1 MPAGEGLGVTDQL
14 VPSHDSTRVEYVPLK
29 TSPTATHQLDPVQL
43 IPLSSLDR
51 LPLPFATMGE
61 VCGAGPEGP
70 RTPDGA
76 PTAALAT
83 PVMLTRLAIASMTTA
98 PTAASPFGDG
108 SRPEPAESMPHCRPG
123 APLLLGPK
131 ALGPLRGRDGANGAQ
146 VASCSPLSPIPV
158 FSVCCDG
165 PFASTTRRHTTS
177 TAPPATSTPPP
188 RKAGAG
194 CLR

>member
-1 MPAGEGLGVTDQL
+1 MPAGDGLGVTDQL

-61 VCGAGPEGP
+61 LCGAGPEGP

-131 ALGPLRGRDGANGAQ
+131 ALGPLRGRDGARRGHGA
-146 VASCSPLSPIPV
+146 
-158 FSVCCDG
+158 
-165 PFASTTRRHTTS
+165 ASTRRRRQSLAIRTGNQL
-177 TAPPATSTPPP
+177 TAMEETATDRMDERPFS
-188 RKAGAG
+188 G
-194 CLR
+194 